1 MRRHKYT
8 EISLMDAI
16 SMVDNFCPIKIYYNG
31 RVLWDDNVDIGEDWM
46 SLETALEN
54 FKIKHP
60 NWGQILIHSIKIDID
75 HFHHG
80 IIRLKG
86 RVVKGDE

>member
-1 MRRHKYT
+1 MCRRKYT

-31 RVLWDDNVDIGEDWM
+31 KLVWDGDASMGAYI
-46 SLETALEN
+46 SFETAIGN
-54 FKIKHP
+54 FKIKNP
-60 NWGQILIHSIKIDID
+60 NWGNILIHSIKIDIVD
-75 HFHHG
+75 FHHS

-86 RVVKGDE
+86 RERGK